1 MSEVTVVGPEG
12 GELSDLEKRE
22 RLIQLVVDS
31 VASEHSKRAYRTG
44 LERFFAWW
52 QQDAAGCCF
61 RARSC
66 SATGR
71 I

>member
-1 MSEVTVVGPEG
+1 MSEIAVVGPEG

-44 LERFFAWW
+44 LEQFFAWW
-52 QQDAAGCCF
+52 QQDAAGLPF
-61 RARSC
+61 SRALVQRYL
-66 SATGR
+66 
-71 I
+71 